1 MRDSGGVGHHFIL
14 KSLKFG
20 AWKWLCAIP
29 FATLASYHRI
39 ERLERLRTQSLA
51 GEIGPTDAEGATA
64 PETLRQ
70 KNRKGKYTLERGAQ
84 ASADGITLSGTI
96 TEGAPYRSTIGSDR
110 RCLACPRSLSSQ
122 IVLFS
127 LHSRRWHHAPGHSL
141 LLHGCHHERRRCE
154 RSTQTYAPI
163 PAAPRSWRSDGS
175 LCGIRDARSVPE
187 WNPERTPSRPRGS
200 WTFRRVP
207 YGAVRNSIA
216 KRR

>member
-1 MRDSGGVGHHFIL
+1 MPILAGVGIVSSL

-29 FATLASYHRI
+29 FVTLASYHRI

-70 KNRKGKYTLERGAQ
+70 KNRKGNYTLERGAQ

-110 RCLACPRSLSSQ
+110 RCLACRRSLSSQ
-122 IVLFS
+122 SVL
-127 LHSRRWHHAPGHSL
+127 LLPRSRLWRHAPGFPSML
-141 LLHGCHHERRRCE
+141 RGCCHERRRCGHT
-154 RSTQTYAPI
+154 TQAHAPKS
-163 PAAPRSWRSDGS
+163 A
-175 LCGIRDARSVPE
+175 
-187 WNPERTPSRPRGS
+187 PSRSRRSHGSVRG
-200 WTFRRVP
+200 
-207 YGAVRNSIA
+207 I
-216 KRR
+216 